1 MLGEMNEFV
10 STMSESSVLFPFV
23 SGSSLEMNGT
33 SVKFTCLGDCDLSRQ
48 PRSLLQ
54 SPRVSPKADQNRGVT
69 WLGQADW
76 RATVVNELPGFDL
89 SQIALM
95 QEGEATSSTDVAKQ
109 FQLRQRSVRRE
120 SVHDEQEQLLRAA
133 EKDQRVLEGSAKP
146 IPELNAKKST
156 VIVWA

>member
-1 MLGEMNEFV
+1 M
-10 STMSESSVLFPFV
+10 
-23 SGSSLEMNGT
+23 
-33 SVKFTCLGDCDLSRQ
+33 
-48 PRSLLQ
+48 
-54 SPRVSPKADQNRGVT
+54 
-69 WLGQADW
+69 
-76 RATVVNELPGFDL
+76 NELPGFDL

-109 FQLRQRSVRRE
+109 FQLRQRSIRRE
-120 SVHDEQEQLLRAA
+120 SVHDEQEQPLRAA